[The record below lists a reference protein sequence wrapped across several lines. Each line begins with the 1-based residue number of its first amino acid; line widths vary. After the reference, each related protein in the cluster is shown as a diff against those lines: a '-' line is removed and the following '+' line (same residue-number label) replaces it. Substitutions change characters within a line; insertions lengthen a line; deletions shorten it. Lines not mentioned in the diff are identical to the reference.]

1 MKASMHQQAEKRR
14 TSRQKIKGTLRVE
27 DQMSGELIGHIV
39 DLSEAGFML
48 QSSHDIPGNCILQ
61 LRIHMPSPING
72 RDVIEVGAECIWS
85 NTPSS
90 SKTCWS
96 GFQIID
102 ISADDAQIL
111 QMVLTTP

>member
-27 DQMSGELIGHIV
+27 DRMSGELIGHVV

-48 QSSHDIPGNCILQ
+48 QSPHDIPGNCILQ
-61 LRIHMPSPING
+61 LRILVPSPIDG
-72 RDVIEVGAECIWS
+72 RNVIEVGAECIWS

-102 ISADDAQIL
+102 ISSDDTLTL
-111 QMVLTTP
+111 QRLLDTP